1 MPPVASQVVTMTT
14 NGAPGDDK
22 AVQPAIPCFQFEKEK
37 YSNNMVEKVLV
48 YISVMPISQSIGCEY
63 HVNRASKTKD
73 RQADNPNATP
83 SSPVAPHAVKCQN
96 AVPPATIKLWNRR
109 RFFWWEKKQV

>member
-22 AVQPAIPCFQFEKEK
+22 AVQPAIPCFRFEKKK

-48 YISVMPISQSIGCEY
+48 YILIMRISQ
-63 HVNRASKTKD
+63 
-73 RQADNPNATP
+73 
-83 SSPVAPHAVKCQN
+83 
-96 AVPPATIKLWNRR
+96 
-109 RFFWWEKKQV
+109 